1 MSRLWRPLLQKCLP
15 RGSVHSVFCTFNHV
29 LWPVFPPATSTR
41 AYMSLGPD
49 ETVNSPTLT
58 EPVESIF
65 SDSTAAHGHETS
77 LDLSSG
83 SSDSIERQPHSL
95 AHFFAGILR
104 PSFEDIEVA
113 VKACVASQNSLQS
126 LLERLSLDLSRLLQV
141 ISPSVDLTEYAQK
154 LTNAK
159 TRILTVYNQLQSLQV
174 RIGALESRLSSHP
187 PSVTQFLRSLDLT
200 GVDFGAASQHV
211 ASCTETSGGS
221 PLRRS
226 KRKKLLEA
234 ASQVFPSTMPL
245 ERMSRLET
253 LKLRDADLSE
263 GELPSQLTHLS
274 RLEYLSLAKNKLTH
288 LTAIADWPAIF
299 PRLRVLNCRRN
310 ALSAVDSI
318 PSNIFECPNL
328 QVIDFSCNNLTRV
341 PRGLENASGLLVL
354 NLSENKLT
362 AIPEELFVQC
372 TNLMLLDL
380 SDNQLQTLPAHL
392 RRCSSLQ
399 QLILSRNPLQHYPL
413 RAVAAIKHLQVLHL
427 SNTQRRLD
435 NIPSELDRLE
445 KLVDLDLSENQLNR
459 IPEPVFQLR
468 SLRKLDVS
476 RNSITDLS
484 MLTDNWPNLEYLNLS
499 YNQLLCLPSGLT
511 RLTKLRKLY
520 INNNQLKFDGI
531 PSGIGKLN
539 DLEVFDASHN
549 LLENIPEGLCR
560 CGRLK
565 RLLLSSNRLVTLPDA
580 IHFLIENLEK
590 FDVEDNPN
598 LRFPERPTALQKGAG
613 SAFYNID
620 FSLEAQLQLLRGGQ
634 TSDATSEATNAKD
647 TAARIRRLRRRRF
660 DGNVNDKDSSAVLA
674 GMRHVANEKEAIMR
688 RRHEDVVEEDKQ
700 ISAKRWKDALTKP
713 NLDYSEIFDQDAGLR
728 PGVEVWVI
736 DEFCPRRYD
745 MEEFQGSLLD
755 GDCYIVLE
763 TRTLESGDGFGA
775 QGGLDWRIFY
785 WIGKNASLDKRA
797 CSAVHAVYLRNFL
810 GAEGQTTREEQGDE
824 SPDFLALFGGSL
836 TVLEGAQGYT
846 GFFHVEAKEVIVKL
860 YRLFGQEK
868 EMHVVSMPLTPLS
881 LDPKYVYLIDGD
893 SKLYVWMGSQARVLI
908 QTRGRLLAE
917 KIAQKER
924 LNEAE
929 ILVESE
935 GRESNEFLAVL
946 LGLWKPPPLLNP
958 NIDENDLQTTKTAGA
973 VEADAA
979 KRALEQERQAH
990 KQKIL
995 TNHPK
1000 PPIVEKKPDPPR
1012 DFIPLDWKSPRP
1024 IVYDVKLGRG
1034 YLELLQT
1041 ELPTGQLTRALL
1053 QSQNVYLVDC
1063 GGELYVWMGKK
1074 SAKFLRYAGF
1084 KLAQELMDMMPRGFY
1099 GGAES
1104 SLIAELIS
1112 NCSTTLKRPAPQLC
1126 PEGAESQIF
1135 RTHFVDWEPAMA
1147 VDFTRTAR
1155 SIAERGSDLNVIF
1168 ERDKMKTDLRA
1179 LLAPRDSALGWDEA
1193 MQLMQ
1198 ELNHELFEPM
1208 ELNADFS
1215 HGSPT
1220 PSLQQFI
1227 LDRDWVPVE
1236 PQWFGHFFNKDSYIV
1251 IARYW
1256 DDEDPSEAG
1265 GDPPSGAGPEKQ
1277 QTRQHEASA
1286 DVEPNSAPSAAD
1298 FLSGASSDI
1307 DAASDCDPN
1316 AGGGE
1321 LDSPSR
1327 TVVYFWQGREASDL
1341 AWLRF
1346 NFSLRKDME
1355 ARLSRNP
1362 RPDGQ
1367 PLKVEFKRVRQQQ
1380 EDLYF
1385 LAHFMR
1391 RMVIHSG
1398 HYRDRDTPERQ
1409 NAVQL
1414 YHLRMNGNP
1423 IATRCIEAS
1432 PLVLPTLHHRVKPTP
1447 TSLNSCFSYI
1457 CRIPASKLESCA
1469 AAPSS
1474 GRDQVYI
1481 WVGDH
1486 AHEGDEPLLEAIC
1499 HQIYSATKT
1508 EVLSISEGGENEA
1521 FWNALGGKRSYD
1533 KNADYMN
1540 YARLF
1545 RLSNDAGYFSASEK
1559 CADFCQDDL
1568 INDDVMM
1575 LDTGDQVYLWLGKRT
1590 SDVEVKL
1597 SLQAAKLYKEN
1608 MARPPHSLSL
1618 TSLTTL
1624 YATLSIYLSTLL
1636 TAGSSP

>member
-1 MSRLWRPLLQKCLP
+1 
-15 RGSVHSVFCTFNHV
+15 
-29 LWPVFPPATSTR
+29 
-41 AYMSLGPD
+41 MSLGPD

-65 SDSTAAHGHETS
+65 CDSTAAQVHETS

-95 AHFFAGILR
+95 ANFFAGLLR
-104 PSFEDIEVA
+104 PSFQDIDVA
-113 VKACVASQNSLQS
+113 VKACAASQGSLQS
-126 LLERLSLDLSRLLQV
+126 LLERLSFDLSRLLQV
-141 ISPSVDLTEYAQK
+141 IPPPVDLAEYVQK
-154 LTNAK
+154 LNCAK
-159 TRILTVYNQLQSLQV
+159 ARITKVYNQLQSLQ
-174 RIGALESRLSSHP
+174 
-187 PSVTQFLRSLDLT
+187 SVTQFLRSLDLS

-211 ASCTETSGGS
+211 ASCAEVSGGS

-226 KRKKLLEA
+226 KKKKLLEA

-253 LKLRDADLSE
+253 LKLRDADLSD
-263 GELPSQLTHLS
+263 GELPSQLAHLS

-288 LTAIADWPAIF
+288 LTAITDWPAVF

-318 PSNIFECPNL
+318 PSDIFECPNL

-341 PRGLENASGLLVL
+341 PRGIENASGLLVL
-354 NLSENKLT
+354 NLSENNLT

-380 SDNQLQTLPAHL
+380 SDNHLQTLPAQL

-413 RAVAAIKHLQVLHL
+413 RAVAAIKHLQASRLRFGLLRHPPSLPLYWRFGYFQVLHL

-499 YNQLLCLPSGLT
+499 FNQLLCLPSGLT

-539 DLEVFDASHN
+539 DLEVFDAAHN

-598 LRFPERPTALQKGAG
+598 LRFPERPAALQKGAGSAFYNIDFSLETQLQLLRGGPPSDVASEAKNAKYMIIWLRHLSGLLPPRVSEPRGRALLCALKTLVNSVTPSPERPAALQKGAG

-620 FSLEAQLQLLRGGQ
+620 FSLEAQLQLLRGGPP
-634 TSDATSEATNAKD
+634 SDAASEAKNAKD

-688 RRHEDVVEEDKQ
+688 RRHEDVAEEDKQ
-700 ISAKRWKDALTKP
+700 ISAKRWKDALAKP
-713 NLDYSEIFDQDAGLR
+713 NLDYSEIFDQNAGLR

-755 GDCYIVLE
+755 GDCYIILE
-763 TRTLESGDGFGA
+763 TRTLEADDSFGA

-810 GAEGQTTREEQGDE
+810 GAEGQTAREEQGDE

-868 EMHVVSMPLTPLS
+868 DMHVVSMPLTPLS
-881 LDPKYVYLIDGD
+881 LDPKYVYLVDGD
-893 SKLYVWMGSQARVLI
+893 SKIYVWMGSQARVII

-935 GRESNEFLAVL
+935 GKESNEFLAVL

-958 NIDENDLQTTKTAGA
+958 NIDESDLQAPKAAGA
-973 VEADAA
+973 ADPDAA
-979 KRALEQERQAH
+979 KRALEEERQAH
-990 KQKIL
+990 KQKVL

-1000 PPIVEKKPDPPR
+1000 PPTVETKPAPPR
-1012 DFIPLDWKSPRP
+1012 DFIPLDWKVPRP
-1024 IVYDVKLGRG
+1024 ILYD
-1034 YLELLQT
+1034 T

-1104 SLIAELIS
+1104 SLIAELVS
-1112 NCSTTLKRPAPQLC
+1112 DASTTPKRPTPQLC

-1135 RTHFVDWEPAMA
+1135 RTHFIDWEPAMA

-1155 SIAERGSDLNVIF
+1155 SIAERGADLNVIF

-1193 MQLMQ
+1193 IQLMQ
-1198 ELNHELFEPM
+1198 ELNHELLEPM
-1208 ELNADFS
+1208 EPTVDFS

-1256 DDEDPSEAG
+1256 VG
-1265 GDPPSGAGPEKQ
+1265 LK
-1277 QTRQHEASA
+1277 H
-1286 DVEPNSAPSAAD
+1286 
-1298 FLSGASSDI
+1298 
-1307 DAASDCDPN
+1307 
-1316 AGGGE
+1316 
-1321 LDSPSR
+1321 
-1327 TVVYFWQGREASDL
+1327 
-1341 AWLRF
+1341 
-1346 NFSLRKDME
+1346 
-1355 ARLSRNP
+1355 RL
-1362 RPDGQ
+1362 
-1367 PLKVEFKRVRQQQ
+1367 
-1380 EDLYF
+1380 
-1385 LAHFMR
+1385 
-1391 RMVIHSG
+1391 I
-1398 HYRDRDTPERQ
+1398 ER
-1409 NAVQL
+1409 
-1414 YHLRMNGNP
+1414 
-1423 IATRCIEAS
+1423 
-1432 PLVLPTLHHRVKPTP
+1432 
-1447 TSLNSCFSYI
+1447 
-1457 CRIPASKLESCA
+1457 
-1469 AAPSS
+1469 
-1474 GRDQVYI
+1474 
-1481 WVGDH
+1481 
-1486 AHEGDEPLLEAIC
+1486 
-1499 HQIYSATKT
+1499 
-1508 EVLSISEGGENEA
+1508 
-1521 FWNALGGKRSYD
+1521 
-1533 KNADYMN
+1533 
-1540 YARLF
+1540 
-1545 RLSNDAGYFSASEK
+1545 
-1559 CADFCQDDL
+1559 
-1568 INDDVMM
+1568 
-1575 LDTGDQVYLWLGKRT
+1575 
-1590 SDVEVKL
+1590 
-1597 SLQAAKLYKEN
+1597 
-1608 MARPPHSLSL
+1608 
-1618 TSLTTL
+1618 
-1624 YATLSIYLSTLL
+1624 
-1636 TAGSSP
+1636 

>member
-15 RGSVHSVFCTFNHV
+15 RGTAHSVFCTFNRV
-29 LWPVFPPATSTR
+29 LWPVFLPATSAR

-49 ETVNSPTLT
+49 ENVNSPTLT

-65 SDSTAAHGHETS
+65 SDSTAAQGHETS

-126 LLERLSLDLSRLLQV
+126 LLERLSLDLSRLLQS
-141 ISPSVDLTEYAQK
+141 ITNCKACRFEYGLWRAVFHLIHQY
-154 LTNAK
+154 
-159 TRILTVYNQLQSLQV
+159 RQHP
-174 RIGALESRLSSHP
+174 LSMTATATSSSSSK
-187 PSVTQFLRSLDLT
+187 SVTQFLRSLDLT

-211 ASCTETSGGS
+211 ASCAETPGGS

-354 NLSENKLT
+354 NLSENQLT

-634 TSDATSEATNAKD
+634 TSDATSEATNAK
-647 TAARIRRLRRRRF
+647 
-660 DGNVNDKDSSAVLA
+660 
-674 GMRHVANEKEAIMR
+674 
-688 RRHEDVVEEDKQ
+688 
-700 ISAKRWKDALTKP
+700 
-713 NLDYSEIFDQDAGLR
+713 
-728 PGVEVWVI
+728 
-736 DEFCPRRYD
+736 
-745 MEEFQGSLLD
+745 
-755 GDCYIVLE
+755 
-763 TRTLESGDGFGA
+763 
-775 QGGLDWRIFY
+775 
-785 WIGKNASLDKRA
+785 
-797 CSAVHAVYLRNFL
+797 
-810 GAEGQTTREEQGDE
+810 
-824 SPDFLALFGGSL
+824 
-836 TVLEGAQGYT
+836 
-846 GFFHVEAKEVIVKL
+846 
-860 YRLFGQEK
+860 
-868 EMHVVSMPLTPLS
+868 
-881 LDPKYVYLIDGD
+881 
-893 SKLYVWMGSQARVLI
+893 
-908 QTRGRLLAE
+908 
-917 KIAQKER
+917 
-924 LNEAE
+924 
-929 ILVESE
+929 
-935 GRESNEFLAVL
+935 
-946 LGLWKPPPLLNP
+946 
-958 NIDENDLQTTKTAGA
+958 
-973 VEADAA
+973 
-979 KRALEQERQAH
+979 
-990 KQKIL
+990 
-995 TNHPK
+995 
-1000 PPIVEKKPDPPR
+1000 
-1012 DFIPLDWKSPRP
+1012 
-1024 IVYDVKLGRG
+1024 
-1034 YLELLQT
+1034 
-1041 ELPTGQLTRALL
+1041 
-1053 QSQNVYLVDC
+1053 
-1063 GGELYVWMGKK
+1063 
-1074 SAKFLRYAGF
+1074 
-1084 KLAQELMDMMPRGFY
+1084 
-1099 GGAES
+1099 
-1104 SLIAELIS
+1104 
-1112 NCSTTLKRPAPQLC
+1112 
-1126 PEGAESQIF
+1126 IF

-1236 PQWFGHFFNKDSYIV
+1236 PQWFGHFFNKDAYIV

-1256 DDEDPSEAG
+1256 
-1265 GDPPSGAGPEKQ
+1265 
-1277 QTRQHEASA
+1277 
-1286 DVEPNSAPSAAD
+1286 
-1298 FLSGASSDI
+1298 
-1307 DAASDCDPN
+1307 
-1316 AGGGE
+1316 
-1321 LDSPSR
+1321 
-1327 TVVYFWQGREASDL
+1327 
-1341 AWLRF
+1341 
-1346 NFSLRKDME
+1346 
-1355 ARLSRNP
+1355 
-1362 RPDGQ
+1362 

-1423 IATRCIEAS
+1423 IATRCIE
-1432 PLVLPTLHHRVKPTP
+1432 VKPTP
-1447 TSLNSCFSYI
+1447 TNLNSCFSYI
-1457 CRIPASKLESCA
+1457 CRIPASKLESFA

-1499 HQIYSATKT
+1499 HQIYSPTKT
-1508 EVLSISEGGENEA
+1508 EVLSISEGGENDA
-1521 FWNALGGKRSYD
+1521 FWNALGGKR
-1533 KNADYMN
+1533 NAI
-1540 YARLF
+1540 RLNPTF
-1545 RLSNDAGYFSASEK
+1545 GD
-1559 CADFCQDDL
+1559 CAHEMIRKTVIDWFHGSRDRY
-1568 INDDVMM
+1568 
-1575 LDTGDQVYLWLGKRT
+1575 GGRAKRR
-1590 SDVEVKL
+1590 E
-1597 SLQAAKLYKEN
+1597 AFN
-1608 MARPPHSLSL
+1608 
-1618 TSLTTL
+1618 
-1624 YATLSIYLSTLL
+1624 
-1636 TAGSSP
+1636 